1 MLELVDIKKDYPV
14 AGGVVSALK
23 GVSIKFRKNELVSI
37 LGASGCGKTTLL
49 NIIGG
54 LDKYTSGDLII
65 EGKSTKQY
73 RDGDWDTYRN
83 HSIGFIFQSYH
94 LIPHQTVLQNV
105 ELALLISGV
114 SKEERRQRA
123 IAALERVGLGDKLKN
138 KPNQLSGGQAQR
150 VAIARALINDPEI
163 VLADEPTGA
172 LDSKTSVQIMEL
184 LKEIAKDRLVIMV
197 THNPELA
204 ETYST
209 RIIRLLDGE
218 VIDDTKPFD
227 GIEEIAPEKA
237 AEQAED
243 PAEQQ
248 KTNKGKKKKAS
259 MSIGMAMS
267 LSFKNLLSKIKRTSL
282 VSIAGSIGIIGVS
295 MVLAISAGVKGYIAK
310 MQDDMLSGNPL
321 EITRTAIDFTAIT
334 NMGTSNKVKIE
345 KLGDKVYVDSLI
357 ETLMGMGSMG
367 VTNNITD
374 AYAYYVSK
382 MPSTYYNA
390 AYYDYGFEPANNIY
404 TTYKVD
410 DKTEGEETSVTAIR
424 QTYSAVLG
432 AVASQ
437 YDKDSTERKQYQM
450 FAGMIPTV
458 TTFQELPNNYDYV
471 LSQYDI
477 VATYNDKKVNLTEAE
492 LKNLFCEKDSL
503 IMVINK
509 KATTDLTM
517 GQMGYFTQEEF
528 LAYAA
533 RAKELVGN
541 EITPDEAKEKYG
553 ELLDQYLN
561 GKEYDYFLD
570 KDENNTKFK
579 WYPNDTVYTK
589 LDPVN
594 NPMDAMYKVPYEDE
608 DEYGQ
613 PEVKRKD
620 AEFKYNAYANGYDTE
635 MSVSENLSV
644 PIHIDGFKADRDT
657 SNDVNLKV
665 KVILQKKASVS
676 YGCLNTGI
684 YYTNAL
690 ANHALETGRNSEIVK
705 YMNEH
710 DGGLDGLPYSYHFT
724 YETEKPVNT
733 MYYVMDGGG
742 GLSMSSMMSS
752 MMGGSSGKSQYD
764 SLRVT
769 PATVAGGTTPVG
781 FAFYPL
787 DFDSKDLVTD
797 YLDKWNDMCE
807 KGETYT
813 WDVTSADDWTVT
825 PNDAYLNWSAPSN
838 ENGLIPNEDGTYT
851 YTVTLELKEEY
862 KITYTDAVGLMITMI
877 NTMVEMI
884 TIALIAFTALSLVVS
899 TVMIGIIT
907 YVSVVERIKEIG
919 ILRAVGARKK
929 DIKRLFNAE
938 TFIIGLCAGAVG
950 IIVTYL
956 LSLIINLIVMALAG
970 IAIAALPIWQAIIMI
985 CVSVVLTLIS
995 GLIPAA
1001 AAAKKDPVVALRTE

>member
-204 ETYST
+204 ESYST

-227 GIEEIAPEKA
+227 GIEEIAPEVT
-237 AEQAED
+237 AEQAEN

-267 LSFKNLLSKIKRTSL
+267 LSFKNLLSKIKRTAL
-282 VSIAGSIGIIGVS
+282 VSVAGSIGIIGVS

-321 EITRTAIDFTAIT
+321 TITQSAIDFDALMNFASTQNI
-334 NMGTSNKVKIE
+334 KVDPTR
-345 KLGDKVYVDSLI
+345 LNDKVYIDSLI
-357 ETLMGMGSMG
+357 ETLMGLGGTMT
-367 VTNNITD
+367 TNTITS
-374 AYAYYVSK
+374 AYLDYVNK
-382 MPSTYYNA
+382 MPSEYYNTLQ
-390 AYYDYGFEPANNIY
+390 YDYGINPANNIY
-404 TTYKVD
+404 ADFKLD
-410 DKTEGEETSVTAIR
+410 GESEAEEVSITGIR
-424 QTYSAVLG
+424 TMYTAVLNEVG
-432 AVASQ
+432 
-437 YDKDSTERKQYQM
+437 KQEGNEKYAQ
-450 FAGMIPTV
+450 FAQVIPTV
-458 TTFQELPNNYDYV
+458 STFEELPDNYDFI

-477 VATYNDKKVNLTEAE
+477 LATSLGKTEKLTENE
-492 LKNLFCEKDSL
+492 LKDLFNAKDSV
-503 IMVINK
+503 IMVISDH
-509 KATTDLTM
+509 ATTDLVL
-517 GQMGYFTQEEF
+517 GQYGYFTQKEF
-528 LAYAA
+528 LEYAS
-533 RAKELVGN
+533 RADDISQGEIGRDEPN
-541 EITPDEAKEKYG
+541 EVLDSFLKGKDYSFFIDEEG
-553 ELLDQYLN
+553 ES
-561 GKEYDYFLD
+561 
-570 KDENNTKFK
+570 TFK
-579 WYPNDTVYTK
+579 WYPNDTVYRK
-589 LDPVN
+589 AAADSGLRVPAAGGIGIYSSAVYEYLPYSADFADDRN
-594 NPMDAMYKVPYEDE
+594 DAD
-608 DEYGQ
+608 D
-613 PEVKRKD
+613 
-620 AEFKYNAYANGYDTE
+620 
-635 MSVSENLSV
+635 
-644 PIHIDGFKADRDT
+644 ID
-657 SNDVNLKV
+657 LKV
-665 KVILQKKASVS
+665 KVILQKKEGIS
-676 YGCLNTGI
+676 YGCLERGM
-684 YYTNAL
+684 YYTKAL
-690 ANHALETGRNSEIVK
+690 TDHALETGRKSEIVK
-705 YMNEH
+705 YINEETTS
-710 DGGLDGLPYSYHFT
+710 GQLDGLPFKYH
-724 YETEKPVNT
+724 
-733 MYYVMDGGG
+733 YYYDDKTITKMEVEIGGIKMEVDRFAYVTAASG
-742 GLSMSSMMSS
+742 GMMSAMMS
-752 MMGGSSGKSQYD
+752 NMMSGMMGGSSDENSMIRINPSVLGGGELPL
-764 SLRVT
+764 SLYI
-769 PATVAGGTTPVG
+769 
-781 FAFYPL
+781 YPL
-787 DFDSKDLVTD
+787 DFNCKDLVTD

-807 KGETYT
+807 KGEKYEWT
-813 WDVTSADDWTVT
+813 VTSADDWNVT
-825 PNDAYLNWSAPSN
+825 PNDAYPSWN
-838 ENGLIPNEDGTYT
+838 AASDDNGLIPNEDGTYT
-851 YTVTLELKEEY
+851 YTVSMELKEEH
-862 KITYTDAVGLMITMI
+862 KINYTDAVGLMITMI

-884 TIALIAFTALSLVVS
+884 TIALVAFTALSLVVS

-970 IAIAALPIWQAIIMI
+970 IAIAALPIWQALIMI